1 MPPVMDQWDL
11 FHGCPLATLSSHV
24 VNALLERV
32 AFLLSLNKNNY
43 SGPMGY
49 PGGDSTWRVFAFT
62 PHQNYVR

>member
-11 FHGCPLATLSSHV
+11 FHGCPSATLSSHV

-49 PGGDSTWRVFAFT
+49 PGGDLHLESLRFHPT
-62 PHQNYVR
+62 PELC